1 MPRQAD
7 IVRLREDEITELI
20 QQEGGEYLIGEHERL
35 EEAAT
40 ALRRNWSYATRLAYD
55 TILTSLNYE
64 ITELTDLTSPD
75 DLEIARRLIG
85 DEADAKH
92 YAEATAGTGLS
103 DSS

>member
-7 IVRLREDEITELI
+7 IVRLREGEITELI

-40 ALRRNWSYATRLAYD
+40 ALRLNWSYATRLAYD

-85 DEADAKH
+85 IEADARH
-92 YAEATAGTGLS
+92 YAEAIEGTGMS